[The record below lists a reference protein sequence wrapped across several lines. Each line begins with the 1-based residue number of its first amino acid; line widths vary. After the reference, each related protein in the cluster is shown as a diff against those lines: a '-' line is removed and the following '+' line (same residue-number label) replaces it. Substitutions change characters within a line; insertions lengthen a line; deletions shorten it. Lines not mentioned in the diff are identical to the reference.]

1 MDGHGRGKAGSSSR
15 DAARSTG
22 SLPEVARTDGV
33 YLRDLDP
40 ITSLRVQT
48 ENTLYEI
55 TVLRP
60 PRSVVLVRGGRFFPK
75 TTEASFGGSS
85 FGGSCLKLAW
95 FGVGLHMEFHFAG
108 GWIITSRVRS
118 IEVLDA
124 SSPPRSVL
132 AKLRPRVRPKMG
144 SYSCAGPNTAR
155 TRSAPHR

>member
-1 MDGHGRGKAGSSSR
+1 MGHSADRLVGSMDTVTDGR
-15 DAARSTG
+15 ARPAESGVLVPRRCTLDG
-22 SLPEVARTDGV
+22 FSAEVARTDGV

-40 ITSLRVQT
+40 ITNLRVQT

-55 TVLRP
+55 TVPRP

-108 GWIITSRVRS
+108 GWIFTSRVRS

-124 SSPPRSVL
+124 SSFP
-132 AKLRPRVRPKMG
+132 
-144 SYSCAGPNTAR
+144 GPF
-155 TRSAPHR
+155 

>member
-1 MDGHGRGKAGSSSR
+1 MAHSADRLVGSMDTVTDGR
-15 DAARSTG
+15 ARPAESGVLVPRRCTLDG
-22 SLPEVARTDGV
+22 FRAEVARTDGV

-40 ITSLRVQT
+40 ITTLRVQT

-55 TVLRP
+55 TVPRP

-108 GWIITSRVRS
+108 GRIFTSRVRS

-124 SSPPRSVL
+124 SSFP
-132 AKLRPRVRPKMG
+132 
-144 SYSCAGPNTAR
+144 GPF
-155 TRSAPHR
+155 

>member
-1 MDGHGRGKAGSSSR
+1 MAHSADRLVGSMDTVTDGRVRQAESGVLGPRRCTLDGFSA
-15 DAARSTG
+15 
-22 SLPEVARTDGV
+22 EVARTDGV

-40 ITSLRVQT
+40 ITNLRVQT

-55 TVLRP
+55 TVPRP

-108 GWIITSRVRS
+108 GWIFTSRVRS

-124 SSPPRSVL
+124 SSFP
-132 AKLRPRVRPKMG
+132 
-144 SYSCAGPNTAR
+144 GPF
-155 TRSAPHR
+155 

>member
-1 MDGHGRGKAGSSSR
+1 M
-15 DAARSTG
+15 
-22 SLPEVARTDGV
+22 ARTGGV

-40 ITSLRVQT
+40 ITNLRVQT

-55 TVLRP
+55 TVPRP

-108 GWIITSRVRS
+108 GWIFTSRVRS

-124 SSPPRSVL
+124 SSFP
-132 AKLRPRVRPKMG
+132 
-144 SYSCAGPNTAR
+144 GPF
-155 TRSAPHR
+155 

>member
-1 MDGHGRGKAGSSSR
+1 MMSPDWGSPLAHSADRLVGSMDTVTDGRVRQAESGVLVPRRCTLDGFSA
-15 DAARSTG
+15 
-22 SLPEVARTDGV
+22 EVARTDGV

-40 ITSLRVQT
+40 ITNLRVQT

-55 TVLRP
+55 TVPRP

-108 GWIITSRVRS
+108 GWIFTSRIRS

-124 SSPPRSVL
+124 SSFP
-132 AKLRPRVRPKMG
+132 
-144 SYSCAGPNTAR
+144 GPF
-155 TRSAPHR
+155 

>member
-1 MDGHGRGKAGSSSR
+1 MAHSADRLVGSMDTVTDGR
-15 DAARSTG
+15 ARPAESGVLVPRRCTLDG
-22 SLPEVARTDGV
+22 FSAEVARTGGV

-40 ITSLRVQT
+40 ITNLRVQT

-108 GWIITSRVRS
+108 GWIFTSRVRS

-124 SSPPRSVL
+124 SSFP
-132 AKLRPRVRPKMG
+132 
-144 SYSCAGPNTAR
+144 GPF
-155 TRSAPHR
+155 

>member
-1 MDGHGRGKAGSSSR
+1 MAHSADRLVGSMDTVTDGR
-15 DAARSTG
+15 ARPAESGVLVPRRCTLDG
-22 SLPEVARTDGV
+22 FTAQVARTDGV

-40 ITSLRVQT
+40 ITTLRVQT

-55 TVLRP
+55 TVPRP

-108 GWIITSRVRS
+108 GWIFTSRVRS

-124 SSPPRSVL
+124 SSFP
-132 AKLRPRVRPKMG
+132 
-144 SYSCAGPNTAR
+144 GPF
-155 TRSAPHR
+155 

>member
-1 MDGHGRGKAGSSSR
+1 MAHSADRLVGSMDTVTDGR
-15 DAARSTG
+15 ARPAESGVLVPRRCTLDG
-22 SLPEVARTDGV
+22 FSAEVARTDGV

-40 ITSLRVQT
+40 ITNLRVQT

-55 TVLRP
+55 TVPRP
-60 PRSVVLVRGGRFFPK
+60 PRSVVLVRGGRVFPK

-108 GWIITSRVRS
+108 GWIFTSRVRS

-124 SSPPRSVL
+124 SSFP
-132 AKLRPRVRPKMG
+132 
-144 SYSCAGPNTAR
+144 GPF
-155 TRSAPHR
+155 

>member
-1 MDGHGRGKAGSSSR
+1 MAHSADRLVGSMDTVTDGRVRQAESGVLVPRRCTLDGFSA
-15 DAARSTG
+15 
-22 SLPEVARTDGV
+22 EVARTDGV

-40 ITSLRVQT
+40 ITNLRVQT

-55 TVLRP
+55 TVPRP
-60 PRSVVLVRGGRFFPK
+60 PRSVVRVRGGRFFPK

-108 GWIITSRVRS
+108 GWIFTSRIRS

-124 SSPPRSVL
+124 SSFP
-132 AKLRPRVRPKMG
+132 
-144 SYSCAGPNTAR
+144 GPF
-155 TRSAPHR
+155 

>member
-1 MDGHGRGKAGSSSR
+1 MAHSADRLVGSMDTVTDGRVRQAESGVLVPRRCTLDGFSA
-15 DAARSTG
+15 
-22 SLPEVARTDGV
+22 EVARTDGV

-40 ITSLRVQT
+40 ITNLRVQT

-55 TVLRP
+55 TVPRP

-108 GWIITSRVRS
+108 GWIFTSRVRS

-124 SSPPRSVL
+124 SSFP
-132 AKLRPRVRPKMG
+132 
-144 SYSCAGPNTAR
+144 GPF
-155 TRSAPHR
+155 

>member
-1 MDGHGRGKAGSSSR
+1 MAHSADRLVGSMDTVTDGRVDQAESGVLVPRRCTLDGFSA
-15 DAARSTG
+15 
-22 SLPEVARTDGV
+22 EVARTDGV

-40 ITSLRVQT
+40 ITNLRVQT

-55 TVLRP
+55 TVPRP

-108 GWIITSRVRS
+108 GWIFTSRVRS

-124 SSPPRSVL
+124 SSFP
-132 AKLRPRVRPKMG
+132 
-144 SYSCAGPNTAR
+144 GPF
-155 TRSAPHR
+155 

>member
-1 MDGHGRGKAGSSSR
+1 MAHSADRLVGSMDTVTDGRVRQAESGVLVPRRCTLDGFSA
-15 DAARSTG
+15 
-22 SLPEVARTDGV
+22 EVARTDGV

-40 ITSLRVQT
+40 ITNLRVQT

-55 TVLRP
+55 TVPRP

-108 GWIITSRVRS
+108 GWIFTSRVRS
-118 IEVLDA
+118 IEVLDV
-124 SSPPRSVL
+124 SSFP
-132 AKLRPRVRPKMG
+132 
-144 SYSCAGPNTAR
+144 GPF
-155 TRSAPHR
+155 

>member
-1 MDGHGRGKAGSSSR
+1 MAHSADRLVGSMDTVTDGR
-15 DAARSTG
+15 ARPAESGVLVPRRCTLDG
-22 SLPEVARTDGV
+22 FSAEVARTDGV

-40 ITSLRVQT
+40 ITTLRVQT

-55 TVLRP
+55 TVPWP

-95 FGVGLHMEFHFAG
+95 FGVGLRMEFHFAG
-108 GWIITSRVRS
+108 GRIFTSRVRS

-124 SSPPRSVL
+124 SSFP
-132 AKLRPRVRPKMG
+132 
-144 SYSCAGPNTAR
+144 GPF
-155 TRSAPHR
+155 

>member
-1 MDGHGRGKAGSSSR
+1 MAHSADRLVGSMDTVTDGR
-15 DAARSTG
+15 ARPAESGVLVPRRCTLDG
-22 SLPEVARTDGV
+22 FSAEVARTGGV

-40 ITSLRVQT
+40 ITNLRVQT

-55 TVLRP
+55 TVPRP

-108 GWIITSRVRS
+108 GWIFTSRVRS

-124 SSPPRSVL
+124 SSFP
-132 AKLRPRVRPKMG
+132 
-144 SYSCAGPNTAR
+144 GPF
-155 TRSAPHR
+155 